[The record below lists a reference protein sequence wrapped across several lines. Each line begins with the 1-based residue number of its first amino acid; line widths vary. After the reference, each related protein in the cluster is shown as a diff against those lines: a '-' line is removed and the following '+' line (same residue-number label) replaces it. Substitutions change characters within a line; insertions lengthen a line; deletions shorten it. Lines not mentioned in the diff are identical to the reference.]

1 MTTAAGWASMRL
13 WAAKTIRPTAAVMPT
28 VKVLVAAATFT
39 GTCMISLITGVL
51 MNPPPTPESPDTM
64 PAPDMALRPSGTRV
78 TR

>member
-1 MTTAAGWASMRL
+1 
-13 WAAKTIRPTAAVMPT
+13 MPT

-51 MNPPPTPESPDTM
+51 MNPPPTPESPDTR